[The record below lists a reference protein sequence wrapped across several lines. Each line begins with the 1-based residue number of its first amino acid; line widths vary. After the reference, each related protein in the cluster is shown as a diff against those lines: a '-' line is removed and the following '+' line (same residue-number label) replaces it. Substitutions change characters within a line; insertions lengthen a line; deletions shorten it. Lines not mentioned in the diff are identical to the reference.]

1 MGKYNIPVD
10 EIKDIK
16 KELNKQSSNGNGGG
30 VKEWYYEI
38 NISSLLNDLNLS
50 QDNLTDDI
58 VQQVWGMISI
68 FAPDRVLI
76 AAGNDDNYDIR
87 ESVNW
92 ELTKFNL
99 TRLKVIKISNN
110 KPAEGIGGSPYKVRH
125 IYGNLEQRAVG
136 LNNFINGFLDVFNT
150 ISKHF
155 TEIDKETYYSM
166 IEVPIVDVNKE

>member
-1 MGKYNIPVD
+1 MRVPLRK
-10 EIKDIK
+10 
-16 KELNKQSSNGNGGG
+16 GGG
-30 VKEWYYEI
+30 SSEVKEWYYEI
-38 NISSLLNDLNLS
+38 NVSSLLKDLNLS
-50 QDNLTDDI
+50 QDNLTDDMA
-58 VQQVWGMISI
+58 QQVWGMISI

-99 TRLKVIKISNN
+99 TRLKVIKLSNN
-110 KPAEGIGGSPYKVRH
+110 KPAEGIGGSPYKVTH
-125 IYGNLEQRAVG
+125 IYGNLEQRAIEI
-136 LNNFINGFLDVFNT
+136 NNLLNGFLDMFNT

-166 IEVPIVDVNKE
+166 IEVPIVDINKE